1 MATESEVFC
10 FLYRSKL
17 NIWKLYE
24 VPTIITL
31 LQVNNPSYREV
42 ELVNVK
48 NKISNQA
55 GSL

>member
-17 NIWKLYE
+17 NIWQLYE